1 MLTPKTIQIVK
12 ATASAV
18 ANHAE
23 AITTRFYHL
32 MFAGN
37 PEVQAYFNSAHQHSG
52 GQQRAL
58 AGAICAYAANL
69 DDLEALGPAV
79 ELIAQKHCSLGIHP
93 HHYPIVGNHLL
104 AAIKDIL
111 GDSATE
117 DVIAAWSEA
126 YGFLAGIFIKR
137 ETQIYQAQSAT
148 PGGWNGFRR
157 FIVERKKPENEIIT
171 SFYMR
176 PEDGGALATFKPG
189 QYITVRIDHPAT
201 PTSPRN
207 YSLSDRPGVSHYRIS
222 VKRELAPDTGSPNGL
237 ISNFLH
243 DNVLEGD
250 VLEIGP
256 PCGEF
261 TLNPLEVRDQ
271 TIVLISGGIGITPV
285 LSMLKSLAYHRVASP
300 VKFIHAA
307 RNSRFHAFA
316 DEVKS
321 IAAECPSIH
330 AHTRYDAPLDDDIRQ
345 GHCDSTGF
353 VDTPLLKG
361 LLPANDTEVYF
372 CGPKPLMVGLL
383 RTLKELNI
391 HKSRIHY
398 EFFGPKQEI

>member
-12 ATASAV
+12 STASAV
-18 ANHAE
+18 ANQAE
-23 AITTRFYHL
+23 TITTRFYHL

-37 PEVQAYFNSAHQHSG
+37 PEVRAYFNAAHQHSG

-69 DDLEALGPAV
+69 DNLEALGPAV
-79 ELIAQKHCSLGIHP
+79 ELIAQKHCSLGIQP
-93 HHYPIVGNHLL
+93 HHYPIVGKHLL

-126 YGFLAGIFIKR
+126 YGFLAGIFIGR
-137 ETQIYQAQSAT
+137 ETQIYQTQSET

-157 FIVERKKPENEIIT
+157 FIVERKQPENEIIT
-171 SFYMR
+171 SFYLR
-176 PEDGGALATFKPG
+176 PEDSGALATFKPG

-207 YSLSDRPGVSHYRIS
+207 YSLSDRPGVGHYRIS
-222 VKRELAPDTGSPNGL
+222 VKRELAPDAGSPNGL

-243 DNVLEGD
+243 DHVLEGD

-261 TLNPLEVRDQ
+261 TLNPLEVGDR
-271 TIVLISGGIGITPV
+271 TIALISGGIGITP
-285 LSMLKSLAYHRVASP
+285 LMSMLKSLAYHRVGSP
-300 VKFIHAA
+300 INFIHAA

-316 DEVKS
+316 DEVRG
-321 IAAECPSIH
+321 IAAECANIR
-330 AHTRYDAPLDDDIRQ
+330 AHTRYDAPLDDDVRKA
-345 GHCDSTGF
+345 HCDSTGF
-353 VDTPLLKG
+353 VDAPLLKG
-361 LLPANDTEVYF
+361 LLPANDTEYFF
-372 CGPKPLMVGLL
+372 CGPKPFMVCLL
-383 RTLKELNI
+383 RTLKELKV
-391 HKSRIHY
+391 HASRIHY